1 MAPVFILEAF
11 CCEVWWISL
20 SPVCFWVACTQQV
33 ADGFNALGWHLHSG
47 LITTVAHRA
56 LCPLL
61 LGFMAVMK
69 KDSLNQVSMATVD
82 V

>member
-1 MAPVFILEAF
+1 M
-11 CCEVWWISL
+11 
-20 SPVCFWVACTQQV
+20 